1 MFYGCSL
8 LPKIDI
14 TSMDKITSSHQSVYA
29 FADCR
34 RLTKLI
40 IRTMTTIPAL
50 EPGIFNGCYHF
61 SGTTDASYNPQGLK
75 DGRIYVPDNMVDSLK
90 QATNWSVYA
99 DIIVPLSTLVE

>member
-14 TSMDKITSSHQSVYA
+14 TSMDKIISSHHSVYT
-29 FADCR
+29 FADCH

-50 EPGIFNGCYHF
+50 EPSIFNGCYHF
-61 SGTTDASYNPQGLK
+61 LGTKDATYNPQGLK
-75 DGRIYVPDNMVDSLK
+75 DGRIYVPDDKVEELK
-90 QATNWSVYA
+90 AATNWSAFA
-99 DIIVPLSTLVE
+99 DIIVPLSTLEE